1 MNTAI
6 LVTTGLLC
14 AVVLVLIVLFFK
26 QLKGLLLLI
35 LNTALG
41 WAGLYIFNLIF
52 ASSGFLIG
60 VNIASATVVG
70 VLGIPGLLLMI
81 ILKFIYKGL

>member
-14 AVVLVLIVLFFK
+14 AVVLVLITLFFK